1 MLLLLKKKK
10 KGSRSVHSMVTQIL
24 NYVLL
29 DLVEGLD
36 NAISSE
42 ADAIVSSNGNKV
54 TMLLHPRI

>member
-1 MLLLLKKKK
+1 
-10 KGSRSVHSMVTQIL
+10 MVTQIL
-24 NYVLL
+24 NHVLL